1 MRLAPVALV
10 ALASA
15 ASLAWSRPA
24 TAQVPPAADAHDA
37 YARGTAA
44 FRRSDYATAARE
56 YAAADAL
63 APNPVALQAAIDATV
78 LGDDPVFGTVL
89 LERARGE
96 ARTNAL
102 LTTMLTAEKK
112 FAHRVGRIRLECP
125 SPPCLAAI
133 DGAAAVTGEP
143 IVVRVGSHSVTLEA
157 TTAVVQRTVTVA
169 PDETVVIG
177 AASATP
183 IPTPT
188 PTSTPTP
195 TPTPTS
201 TPIPTSTL
209 TPIPTPTS
217 TSTPTPTPTPTS
229 GLSPL
234 FFEASL
240 AATVVAGAFAT
251 GFAIDTASKHSS
263 FAPCLSSSP
272 SPPASCSSL
281 ASEGR
286 GAQLRTNVLLG
297 VTGALA
303 GATLVTALLTRWHS
317 ASLSVGASRL
327 SFDAR
332 F

>member
-1 MRLAPVALV
+1 MRLVPVALV

-15 ASLAWSRPA
+15 ASLAWGGPA

-63 APNPVALQAAIDATV
+63 APNPVALQAALDATV

-96 ARTNAL
+96 PRTNAL

-125 SPPCLAAI
+125 SPPCLGAI
-133 DGAAAVTGEP
+133 DGAAAVTGEA
-143 IVVRVGSHSVTLEA
+143 IVVRVGAHSVTLEA
-157 TTAVVQRTVTVA
+157 TTTVVQRTVTVA
-169 PDETVVIG
+169 PDETVVVG
-177 AASATP
+177 AAAASAPASAPATASASAPATASAPTLALSPTLSPTRTP
-183 IPTPT
+183 APP
-188 PTSTPTP
+188 PPSH
-195 TPTPTS
+195 
-201 TPIPTSTL
+201 
-209 TPIPTPTS
+209 
-217 TSTPTPTPTPTS
+217 S

-251 GFAIDTASKHSS
+251 GFAIDTASKHSA

-272 SPPASCSSL
+272 SSSPPSSCSSL
-281 ASEGR
+281 ASQGR
-286 GAQLRTNVLLG
+286 DAQLRTNVLLG

-317 ASLSVGASRL
+317 ASLSVGAYRL